1 MASGFDR
8 QVRVRDEYQRRNPE
22 WVDSVRR
29 YRALIEAASAPGAR
43 LLDLG
48 CGRNG
53 LHGDDLSCAP
63 DAVVFGVDPDPAALA
78 DNRVIRHRVVG
89 SGEELPFASGTFDVV
104 ASAWVLEHLDH
115 PGLVFSEVRRVLVT
129 GGRFVFLTPNAWN
142 YNAWMIRAIPHR
154 WHAGLTQR
162 LYGRGEGDAPRP
174 LSSQQRRTAAPAAQR
189 RRLRA
194 HASRLQRRPV
204 IHRLQQAAARV
215 VVRHRADPR
224 RTAIAE
230 GTGAHP
236 RRRRSLT
243 ADPATKLL
251 RVSID
256 MTTEQREIVG
266 MVRDF
271 VEREIIPVAH
281 DLDHDDVY
289 PDRIVAQMKQ
299 LGFFGFAI
307 GEEYGGTG
315 LDYATYAMVCE
326 EIARGWMSIT
336 GIINTH
342 FIVAFLIENFG
353 TDEQKQRFLP
363 RMATGEFHGGFSMS
377 EPNCGSDVQAIQT
390 RAIRDN
396 GEYVINGTKM
406 WATNGEHSTVVAT
419 LVKTDPDASP
429 PHRGMSCILA
439 EKQYQGFTSS
449 RRIEKLGYKG
459 VETTELVF
467 ENNRQPASNLLGG
480 VEGQGFKQM
489 MAAIEVGRVNVAA
502 RGVGVAQRAF
512 ELSIAYAQQRQ
523 AFGVAIAQHE
533 AIQFKLADMATKIQ
547 AARLLTNFAA
557 RKKDAGERAD
567 VECGMAK
574 LFASETCF
582 EVVSEALRVHGG
594 YGFSKEYDVERLYR
608 DAPLLIIGEGTNE
621 IQRLII
627 AKGLLE
633 RHRITT

>member
-1 MASGFDR
+1 M
-8 QVRVRDEYQRRNPE
+8 
-22 WVDSVRR
+22 
-29 YRALIEAASAPGAR
+29 
-43 LLDLG
+43 
-48 CGRNG
+48 
-53 LHGDDLSCAP
+53 
-63 DAVVFGVDPDPAALA
+63 
-78 DNRVIRHRVVG
+78 
-89 SGEELPFASGTFDVV
+89 
-104 ASAWVLEHLDH
+104 
-115 PGLVFSEVRRVLVT
+115 
-129 GGRFVFLTPNAWN
+129 
-142 YNAWMIRAIPHR
+142 
-154 WHAGLTQR
+154 
-162 LYGRGEGDAPRP
+162 
-174 LSSQQRRTAAPAAQR
+174 
-189 RRLRA
+189 
-194 HASRLQRRPV
+194 
-204 IHRLQQAAARV
+204 
-215 VVRHRADPR
+215 
-224 RTAIAE
+224 
-230 GTGAHP
+230 
-236 RRRRSLT
+236 
-243 ADPATKLL
+243 
-251 RVSID
+251 SID

-281 DLDHDDVY
+281 DLEHDDIY
-289 PDRIVAQMKQ
+289 PDKIVAQMKQ

-307 GEEYGGTG
+307 PEQYGGTG

-342 FIVAFLIENFG
+342 FIVSFLVDNFG

-390 RAIRDN
+390 RAILDN
-396 GEYVINGTKM
+396 DAYVINGTKM
-406 WATNGEHSTVVAT
+406 WATNGQHSTVVAT
-419 LVKTDPDASP
+419 LVKTNPDAKP
-429 PHRGMSCILA
+429 AHHGMSCILA
-439 EKQYQGFTSS
+439 EKQYSGFTAS
-449 RRIEKLGYKG
+449 RHIEKLGYKG

-467 ENNRQPASNLLGG
+467 ENNRQPTSNLLGG

-512 ELSIAYAQQRQ
+512 ELAIAYAQQRQ
-523 AFGVAIAQHE
+523 AFGVPIAQHQ

-567 VECGMAK
+567 IECGMAK

-582 EVVSEALRVHGG
+582 EVVGEAMRVHGG
-594 YGFSKEYDVERLYR
+594 YGFSKEYEVERLYR

-621 IQRLII
+621 IQRVII

-633 RHRITT
+633 RYRISG